1 MLDRLHVGVA
11 VLDST
16 KSVDRLLVV
25 PVVGVVEDVAGLV
38 SARQMVLEPKRV
50 ELVVVPETIV
60 QLSVKL
66 FKRQFLPCKVAVGVV
81 GLAVVE
87 VAELVVVEVALVAA
101 DGTPVDLL
109 LVLLAALP
117 NLSNLARSRPSLSFA
132 RKSDRCIYPKS
143 IIKSLAR
150 IFLPGDEV
158 KFASDQSKTLIPLQ
172 DSSSTRKSHHTRS
185 VNRSKFLF
193 VVLQPH
199 QTFVVAGTLE
209 NIAVNWPRVIPKIE
223 RLKFKVKEL
232 LPKIT

>member
-1 MLDRLHVGVA
+1 
-11 VLDST
+11 
-16 KSVDRLLVV
+16 VV
-25 PVVGVVEDVAGLV
+25 PVVGVVEGVVELV
-38 SARQMVLEPKRV
+38 SARQMVLEPRLV
-50 ELVVVPETIV
+50 ELVVVP
-60 QLSVKL
+60 
-66 FKRQFLPCKVAVGVV
+66 CKVAVGAV

-117 NLSNLARSRPSLSFA
+117 NLSNLARSRPSLSFSQ
-132 RKSDRCIYPKS
+132 KSDRCIY
-143 IIKSLAR
+143 
-150 IFLPGDEV
+150 PGDEV

-209 NIAVNWPRVIPKIE
+209 NIAANSPKVTPDDLRIH
-223 RLKFKVKEL
+223 
-232 LPKIT
+232 